1 MGVPNTLLELK
12 TRAPVQSWA
21 VPICEK
27 THLTQNT
34 NISPNLT
41 NNEIRRWFNG
51 ERINLEKK
59 RNGAGSTFE
68 RKAPITPKFFFC
80 TYFNISISK
89 SLKSMTKSS
98 HF

>member
-1 MGVPNTLLELK
+1 MGVPNTLLEFK

-41 NNEIRRWFNG
+41 KNEIRRWFNG

-59 RNGAGSTFE
+59 VD
-68 RKAPITPKFFFC
+68 
-80 TYFNISISK
+80 
-89 SLKSMTKSS
+89 
-98 HF
+98 